1 MANMTIN
8 ISGIE
13 FDHCHYDERGDVL
26 YLSIGS
32 PRKPFNAFET
42 LEGHSVEYDKD
53 GNVIGLVL
61 LNVRWALEREGELK
75 LTWPTAHLLASDL
88 EAALAA

>member
-1 MANMTIN
+1 MTIT

-26 YLSIGS
+26 YLSVGL
-32 PRKPFNAFET
+32 PREPAEAFET
-42 LEGHSVEYDKD
+42 GEGHNVEYDEH

-61 LNVRWALEREGELK
+61 LNVRWTLEREGELK
-75 LTWPTAHLLASDL
+75 LTWPPAHLPASDL